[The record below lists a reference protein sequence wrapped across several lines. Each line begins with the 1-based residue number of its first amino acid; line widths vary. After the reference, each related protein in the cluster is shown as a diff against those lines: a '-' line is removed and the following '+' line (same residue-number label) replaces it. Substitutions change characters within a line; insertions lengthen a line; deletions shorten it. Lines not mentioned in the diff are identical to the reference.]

1 MPDTLTPTTTFA
13 PDQMF
18 KVVIKAPV
26 RAVWAEITRTDAPI
40 ACFFNNR
47 MHLGPGG
54 LAPGTKMAM
63 RTPDSKYTG
72 VVGEILE
79 IVPLKRFSHTFRF
92 TDKTDAP
99 CVVIYDLAEVAGGT
113 EFTLT
118 ISKCVPGSKTL
129 KQMVGGSKIITS
141 TLKAVLETGR
151 PTFLIRTLYAAMPWL
166 PVPRACRSEH
176 WPI

>member
-1 MPDTLTPTTTFA
+1 
-13 PDQMF
+13 MF

-99 CVVIYDLAEVAGGT
+99 CVVTYDLAEVAGGT